1 MPAHWLV
8 RLRRDRSHG
17 GDRGDVAIEAVI
29 VVPLL
34 LALALVVI
42 AGARLSLAGQK
53 TDAAA
58 QAAARAASLERDPT
72 AGQAAAQAA
81 AADVLAQHDQPCTS
95 TRVRATTSGLG
106 AQLGQVSSV
115 TVTVSCTVPLG
126 DLLLLGGG
134 PGVRT
139 VSSSFTSVVDA
150 YRGRG

>member
-1 MPAHWLV
+1 MRTALH
-8 RLRRDRSHG
+8 RLGRALRKEP
-17 GDRGDVAIEAVI
+17 DRGDAAIEAVI

-34 LALALVVI
+34 IALALVFI

-58 QAAARAASLERDPT
+58 QAAARAASLERTPAAGQSAARTAATDALGRQEQTCSATRVTAAT
-72 AGQAAAQAA
+72 AGLSA
-81 AADVLAQHDQPCTS
+81 P
-95 TRVRATTSGLG
+95 
-106 AQLGQVSSV
+106 LGQVSTV

-139 VSSSFTSVVDA
+139 VTSSFTSIVDA
-150 YRGRG
+150 YRERG